1 KSLLKS
7 SRLNTITYYL
17 SHLLFLLVP
26 MLIIPLIIS
35 LLYNEGNQLY
45 RAYYF
50 AILFT
55 LLAAFLLRALTQK
68 NKIEINL
75 TTAMLLCAFSW
86 IVVSLFGSLPFII
99 GIEKTFIDALFE
111 STAGFTS
118 AGLTVFSGLNLL
130 PKSIIF
136 WRSLMQFLGGLG
148 ILTFFLLIASRAGGE
163 TWQFF
168 SAEGH
173 KFNVSRPVPN
183 IFRTVKILWGI
194 YILFILAQTVIL
206 KLLGLSFFDA
216 LTHSFTTISTGGF
229 SHYDQSIGYFAASG
243 FENYIL
249 IEYVIIFF
257 MFLGGVN
264 FLLHYRLFTGDYK
277 GVINNGE
284 FRTYSKI
291 IIYSAVIISAAVI
304 ILKTADSSA
313 EEIFRKSLF
322 QITALL
328 TTTGFSTEN
337 INSSFFPAAAKMFFL
352 LLMLIGG
359 SVGSTSGGIKVMRVK
374 ILGRL
379 FKRDIKKIYYPTHAV
394 LPVTI
399 DKQILDKDE
408 IFKLT
413 GLFSFWLFLIAAGG
427 IITALFS
434 DLSSWEAYSTMF
446 SAVGNIGPSFI
457 SVDKLAALSPI
468 VKIVHIVGMIA
479 GRLEIIPL
487 IILLNPKA
495 WKS

>member
-1 KSLLKS
+1 MIKST
-7 SRLNTITYYL
+7 RLNTIIYYL
-17 SHLLFLLVP
+17 SYLLFLLAP
-26 MLIIPLIIS
+26 ILIIPLILS
-35 LLYNEGNQLY
+35 LIYAEGNQLY
-45 RAYYF
+45 KGYYF
-50 AILFT
+50 SVLFSLITAFVLKAIT
-55 LLAAFLLRALTQK
+55 NKK
-68 NKIEINL
+68 NLKINL
-75 TTAMLLCAFSW
+75 TTAMLLCASSW
-86 IVVSLFGSLPFII
+86 IIISLFGSFPFII
-99 GIEKTFIDALFE
+99 GINKSFIDAFFE

-118 AGLTVFSGLNLL
+118 AGLTVFTGLDVM

-148 ILTFFLLIASRAGGE
+148 ILTFFLLISTRAGGE

-183 IFRTVKILWGI
+183 IFRTVKILWMI
-194 YILFILAQTVIL
+194 YIFFIISETIL
-206 KLLGLSFFDA
+206 LKFLGLSLFDS

-229 SHYDQSIGYFAASG
+229 SHYDQSIAYFALNG
-243 FENYIL
+243 YQNYIA
-249 IEYVIIFF
+249 IEYVITFF
-257 MFLGGVN
+257 MFLGGIN
-264 FLLHYRLFTGDYK
+264 FLLHYRLFTGNYK
-277 GVINNGE
+277 SILDNGE
-284 FRTYSKI
+284 FRTYTKI
-291 IIYSAVIISAAVI
+291 ILYSAVIISAAVI
-304 ILKTADSSA
+304 ILNTADSSA

-379 FKRDIKKIYYPTHAV
+379 FKRDIKKIYYPAHAV
-394 LPVTI
+394 LPLTI
-399 DKQILDKDE
+399 DKQILDKEE

-457 SVDKLAALSPI
+457 SVDKLSVLSPI

>member
-1 KSLLKS
+1 MFKST
-7 SRLNTITYYL
+7 RLNTIVYYL
-17 SHLLFLLVP
+17 SYLLFLLAP
-26 MLIIPLIIS
+26 ILIIPLVLS
-35 LLYNEGNQLY
+35 LIYSEGYQLY
-45 RAYYF
+45 KAYYF
-50 AILFT
+50 SVLFA
-55 LLAAFLLRALTQK
+55 LLAAFFLRAISDQK
-68 NKIEINL
+68 NLRINL
-75 TTAMLLCAFSW
+75 TTAMLLCALSW
-86 IVVSLFGSLPFII
+86 IVISIFGAFPFMI
-99 GIEKTFIDALFE
+99 GIGKSFIDSFFE

-118 AGLTVFSGLNLL
+118 AGLTVFSELDLM

-148 ILTFFLLIASRAGGE
+148 ILTFFLLISSRAGGE
-163 TWQFF
+163 TWHFF

-183 IFRTVKILWGI
+183 IFKTVKILWLI
-194 YILFILAQTVIL
+194 YIFFIVAETIIL
-206 KLLGLSFFDA
+206 NFLGLSFFDA

-229 SHYDQSIGYFAASG
+229 SHYDQSIAHFALNGYQ
-243 FENYIL
+243 NYIA
-249 IEYVIIFF
+249 IEYVITFF

-264 FLLHYRLFTGDYK
+264 FLLHYRLFTGDYRS
-277 GVINNGE
+277 ILDNGE
-284 FRTYSKI
+284 FKTYSKI
-291 IIYSAVIISAAVI
+291 ILYSAVILSIVI
-304 ILKTADSSA
+304 IILNTADASA

-352 LLMLIGG
+352 MLMLIGG

-374 ILGRL
+374 IITRL
-379 FKRDIKKIYYPTHAV
+379 FNRDIKKIYYPPHAV
-394 LPVTI
+394 LPVTV

-408 IFKLT
+408 IYKLS
-413 GLFSFWLFLIAAGG
+413 GLFAFWIFLIAAGG

-434 DLSSWEAYSTMF
+434 NLNGWEAYSTMF
-446 SAVGNIGPSFI
+446 SALGNIGPSFI
-457 SVDKLAALSPI
+457 SVDKLESLSPA
-468 VKIVHIVGMIA
+468 VKIVHILGMIA

-487 IILLNPKA
+487 IILLSPAA